1 MVNNI
6 DRKQNM
12 MRNIYLPTHWDI
24 LDGMWQAVGRWTA
37 RVAFKVKP
45 SLGSLRSL
53 MRMQMHF
60 LVLSRTTLRDVQ
72 QSMVGVLAS
81 PPTYGRQ
88 LARVT
93 SLSAHSS
100 LSFDKSEL
108 ARMPSIMSSNAVT
121 LLLETIGKRER
132 DKEYWLFWVLG
143 KESLTTSS
151 FMLCFVNEF
160 KMS

>member
-1 MVNNI
+1 
-6 DRKQNM
+6 
-12 MRNIYLPTHWDI
+12 
-24 LDGMWQAVGRWTA
+24 
-37 RVAFKVKP
+37 
-45 SLGSLRSL
+45 
-53 MRMQMHF
+53 MHF

-72 QSMVGVLAS
+72 QSMVGLLAS

-108 ARMPSIMSSNAVT
+108 ARMASIISSNAVT

-132 DKEYWLFWVLG
+132 ETKNTACSEFWEKNLLQQVL
-143 KESLTTSS
+143 
-151 FMLCFVNEF
+151 LCFALSMNLIQV
-160 KMS
+160 